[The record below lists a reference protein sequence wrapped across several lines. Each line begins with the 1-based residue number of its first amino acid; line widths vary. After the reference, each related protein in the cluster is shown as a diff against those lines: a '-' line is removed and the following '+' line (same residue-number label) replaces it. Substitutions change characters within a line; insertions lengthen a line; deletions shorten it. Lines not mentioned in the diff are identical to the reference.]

1 MKELDRIDEIIGR
14 RRKSVE
20 RQMALVSLVV
30 FILFIGMATLIYSS
44 IRAIQEA
51 DWSGGI
57 KPVVEQAWCGE
68 KDCMSK

>member
-1 MKELDRIDEIIGR
+1 MRELDRIDEIIEK

-20 RQMALVSLVV
+20 RRMALISLVV
-30 FILFIGMATLIYSS
+30 FILFIGMATFIYSG
-44 IRAIQEA
+44 IRAIQKA